1 MFFIATNDFHK
12 NCFTTICF
20 GDMINKKQNNA
31 DKKYFR
37 QIQSQPKI
45 TAVIAFLKIYIFEL
59 EIGSS

>member
-1 MFFIATNDFHK
+1 MFFIASNDFHK
-12 NCFTTICF
+12 NCFTAICF

-45 TAVIAFLKIYIFEL
+45 TVFAFLKIYNFEL
-59 EIGSS
+59 KIGSS